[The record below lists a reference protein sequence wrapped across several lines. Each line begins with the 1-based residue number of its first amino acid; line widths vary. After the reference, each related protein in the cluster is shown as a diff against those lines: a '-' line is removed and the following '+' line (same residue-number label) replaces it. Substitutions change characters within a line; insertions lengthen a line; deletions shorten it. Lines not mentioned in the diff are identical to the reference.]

1 MRVKSLGL
9 IAASLLA
16 FAPVLAF
23 AGDKGSADINLK
35 EKFGVKGNKEAV
47 IFPHA
52 KHQANPKL
60 TCDKCH
66 ETAQGGKLKVTIE
79 KKEGMKND
87 FHDKMCFPCHT
98 EMNVPK
104 GKVCTTCHKK

>member
-1 MRVKSLGL
+1 MGVKSLGL

-23 AGDKGSADINLK
+23 AVDKVPGDIDLK
-35 EKFGVKGNKEAV
+35 AKYGITDGKEAV
-47 IFPHA
+47 IFSHA
-52 KHQANPKL
+52 QHQKL

-66 ETAQGGKLKVTIE
+66 ETATGGKLKFTVTN
-79 KKEGMKND
+79 KTGMKND
-87 FHDKMCFPCHT
+87 FHEKLCFPCHT

-104 GKVCTTCHKK
+104 GKACTTCHKK

>member
-23 AGDKGSADINLK
+23 AEDKGPADIDLK
-35 EKFGVKGNKEAV
+35 AKNGITGSKEAV

-66 ETAQGGKLKVTIE
+66 ETATGGKLKVAIANKT
-79 KKEGMKND
+79 GMKND
-87 FHDKMCFPCHT
+87 FHEKMCFPCHT

-104 GKVCTTCHKK
+104 GKACTTCHKK